1 VQVTVAPGASEA
13 APAGQVGPTRLPWV
27 AGAVIVSATAMPL
40 TVTLPLLRTA
50 KE

>member
-1 VQVTVAPGASEA
+1 MQVTVAPGAREDA
-13 APAGQVGPTRLPWV
+13 AAGQVGPTRLDWV
-27 AGAVIVSATAMPL
+27 AGAVMVSATAMPV